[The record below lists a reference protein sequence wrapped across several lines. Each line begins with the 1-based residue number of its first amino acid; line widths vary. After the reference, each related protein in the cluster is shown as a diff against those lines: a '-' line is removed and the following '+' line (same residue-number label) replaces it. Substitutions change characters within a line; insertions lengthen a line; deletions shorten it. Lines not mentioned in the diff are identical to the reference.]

1 MLEHPDAVRPPASDD
16 GTPLVCYG
24 ERDWAE
30 KDLTAITAGMV
41 IAPDTE
47 GRPTRLVADKEWFD
61 ELFPVALGT
70 TVSAASKN
78 PASASA
84 GTGRTA
90 EAGAV
95 TITQGEAAADPR
107 DQLAALR
114 RELPAR
120 VELVEGSYLKAVDA
134 AHILM
139 TDFEDAHRLRVQL
152 EEEPLPAEQRIEWM
166 EKLAKVRA
174 AAQASVT
181 TLEQV
186 EALILKV

>member
-1 MLEHPDAVRPPASDD
+1 MLEHPDAVRPPESDD

-30 KDLTAITAGMV
+30 KDRTAITAGMV

-47 GRPTRLVADKEWFD
+47 GQPTRFVADNEWFD

-70 TVSAASKN
+70 SVSAASEN

-95 TITQGEAAADPR
+95 TIT
-107 DQLAALR
+107 
-114 RELPAR
+114 
-120 VELVEGSYLKAVDA
+120 
-134 AHILM
+134 
-139 TDFEDAHRLRVQL
+139 
-152 EEEPLPAEQRIEWM
+152 
-166 EKLAKVRA
+166 
-174 AAQASVT
+174 
-181 TLEQV
+181 
-186 EALILKV
+186 